1 MQKDAFPLGSWVRIP
16 GKYIGDCVCTGIHL
30 FFLERGNFLFY
41 FLLSDMLTAL
51 QEIVHTPRSGVG
63 KDEITLGE
71 VEQEAT
77 CCLIK

>member
-16 GKYIGDCVCTGIHL
+16 GKYIDDCACTGIHL
-30 FFLERGNFLFY
+30 FSLKGQLLFY

-51 QEIVHTPRSGVG
+51 QENVHTPRSGVG
-63 KDEITLGE
+63 EDEITLGE

-77 CCLIK
+77 SVLIK